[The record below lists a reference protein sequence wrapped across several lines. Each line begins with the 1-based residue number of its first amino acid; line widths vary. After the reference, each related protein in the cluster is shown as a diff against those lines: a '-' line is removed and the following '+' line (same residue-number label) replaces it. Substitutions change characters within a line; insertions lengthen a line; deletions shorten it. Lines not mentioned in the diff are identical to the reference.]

1 MVYIMIDSCFT
12 VFTPQPKAD
21 EIPKRFTFPF
31 HYQPNELALRA
42 CAEVQQQ
49 LLSGTIDYGF
59 GLNNEAKTES
69 VGKMFGVLVV
79 QKVDGDI
86 GYLKAFSGKLGVS
99 ATLEGFVP
107 PVFDL
112 HAPEGKFKIEEQH
125 ISALNRS
132 IEVLENNTEYLQLC
146 AKRVM
151 LNNEAEKEQH
161 ASKERYRSGKLHR
174 AEQRR
179 LLTDEEN
186 AAAALE
192 QLNRESKQQQSE
204 YKQTVRKWR
213 SILAEHDLLL
223 QQYLHQIESLKQE
236 RKTRSAALQD
246 WLFRQYRFLS
256 ALGSSKDL
264 LSVFEPLEPPAGAGE
279 CAAPKLLQYAFA
291 QNYKPICMAEF
302 WWGKPPLN
310 ELRVHKAFYPACRG
324 KCKPILDFML
334 EGMALDN
341 NPLASSSVKQALE
354 IIYEDDALLVI
365 NKPAG
370 LLSVPGKLGQD
381 SVQQRLKEMLK
392 DVSGPLIV
400 HRLDEATSGIL
411 LIAKTVHA
419 YHHIQ
424 QQFINRQIKKRYV
437 ALIDGILHE
446 ENGDISLPL
455 RPDIYERPR
464 QMVCFEHGKEALSHW
479 EKVAVENNAFTRVYF
494 YPHTGRTHQLRVH
507 AAHGLGLGMAIRG
520 DELYGTKD
528 ERLFLHATEIQLLHP
543 ITGKKICFE
552 CEPNF

>member
-1 MVYIMIDSCFT
+1 MTDSCFT
-12 VFTPQPKAD
+12 AFTPQPKAA
-21 EIPKRFTFPF
+21 EIPERFTFPF
-31 HYQPNELALRA
+31 QYQAHALALRA
-42 CAEVQQQ
+42 CTDVQHQ
-49 LLSGTIDYGF
+49 LASGSIEYGF
-59 GLNNEAKTES
+59 GLNNESKTES

-79 QKVDGDI
+79 QKADGCT
-86 GYLKAFSGKLGVS
+86 GYLKAFSGKLGMN

-107 PVFDL
+107 PVFDV
-112 HAPEGKFKIEEQH
+112 HAPEGVFKREEQQ
-125 ISALNRS
+125 ISALTRS
-132 IEVLENNTEYLQLC
+132 IEALENSEAYGQLC
-146 AKRVM
+146 ATR
-151 LNNEAEKEQH
+151 LILINEAQKEQH

-179 LLTDEEN
+179 LLAATAN
-186 AAAALE
+186 AETALE
-192 QLNRESKQQQSE
+192 QLNSESKQQQSD
-204 YKQTVRKWR
+204 YKNTVRKWR

-223 QQYLHQIESLKQE
+223 QHHVHQIEGLKQE
-236 RKTRSAALQD
+236 RKARSAALQD

-256 ALGSSKDL
+256 AQGSSKDL
-264 LSVFEPLEPPAGAGE
+264 LSVFNPLEPPAGAGE

-334 EGMALDN
+334 EGMSLED
-341 NPLASSSVKQALE
+341 NPLATSKVEHELE
-354 IIYEDDALLVI
+354 IIYEDESLLVL

-392 DVSGPLIV
+392 DLSGPLIV

-464 QMVCFEHGKEALSHW
+464 QMVCFEHGKEALTVWKRVS
-479 EKVAVENNAFTRVYF
+479 VENNAFTRVYF

-520 DELYGTKD
+520 DELYGSRD
-528 ERLFLHATEIQLLHP
+528 ERLFLHAAEIQLLHP

>member
-1 MVYIMIDSCFT
+1 MIDSCFT

-31 HYQPNELALRA
+31 HYQPHELALRA
-42 CAEVQQQ
+42 CKEVQQQ
-49 LLSGTIDYGF
+49 LLSRTIDYGF

-132 IEVLENNTEYLQLC
+132 IEVLENSTEYLQLC

-334 EGMALDN
+334 EGMVLDN

-381 SVQQRLKEMLK
+381 SVQQRLKEMLT

-494 YPHTGRTHQLRVH
+494 YPHTGR
-507 AAHGLGLGMAIRG
+507 
-520 DELYGTKD
+520 
-528 ERLFLHATEIQLLHP
+528 
-543 ITGKKICFE
+543 
-552 CEPNF
+552 